1 MHDLLDLLA
10 ATPLLTLF
18 AVMALGSAIGA
29 IRIGPVR
36 FGAAGALFVG
46 LAVGALDPRLGTG
59 LELVQSLGLALFVY
73 TTGLAAGATVFRDL
87 RTQTRLILGATA
99 LLVLTGAAAVL
110 AAGPLGL
117 GTGMIGGMY
126 AGMFTATP
134 ALDTATS
141 ALDGSSA
148 PSVGFAIGYPV
159 GVVVT
164 LLLLT
169 ALARRA
175 LPGHRDPAPASA
187 AGLIN
192 LTVEVERPMRVRR
205 IPGIAATAGLS
216 GGQVRMSYLLRD
228 GELRVA
234 RPEDSLEVGDRLLL
248 VGVPEAVERA
258 ADTLGHRV
266 PEHLADDRSV
276 VDFRRYIVSDP
287 HIAGRTVAQLRIPH
301 RFGGIITRIR
311 RGDRDLLALPDMT
324 LQLGDRVRVVVP
336 RERKAE
342 LSAVFGDSERKLT
355 EVDWVPVGFGL
366 VLGILAGLVAIP
378 LGGGAALSLGA
389 AAGPLVVG
397 LLLGRLERTG
407 PLVWTMP
414 ASANLTI
421 RQFGLVVFLAT
432 VGLAGGQA
440 FASTALTA
448 TGLAVA
454 GLAAVLTLASVL
466 AVWGLGR
473 LAGMSTPR
481 TLGAIAGFIGQPV
494 LLGHVTAGTDDER
507 ADSGYSALFA
517 LGMVVKILVVQII
530 VLL

>member
-1 MHDLLDLLA
+1 MLDLLA
-10 ATPLLTLF
+10 DSPLLTLF
-18 AVMALGSAIGA
+18 AVMALGSALGA
-29 IRIGPVR
+29 IRFGPVR

-46 LAVGALDPRLGTG
+46 LAVGALDARLGEG
-59 LELVQSLGLALFVY
+59 LELLQAIGLALFVY

-87 RTQTRLILGATA
+87 RSQTRLILGASA
-99 LLVLTGAAAVL
+99 LLIATGVAAAL
-110 AAGPLGL
+110 AAWPLGL
-117 GTGMIGGMY
+117 GSGMVGGMY

-134 ALDTATS
+134 ALDTATE
-141 ALDGSSA
+141 AAGGSTDPA
-148 PSVGFAIGYPV
+148 VGFAIGYPV
-159 GVVVT
+159 GVLVT
-164 LLLLT
+164 LLVLS
-169 ALARRA
+169 ALGGRT
-175 LPGHRDPAPASA
+175 LPGHRDPSPASA
-187 AGLIN
+187 AGLMN
-192 LTVEVERPMRVRR
+192 LTVEVEHPMRVRR

-276 VDFRRYIVSDP
+276 VDYRRYIVSDP
-287 HIAGRTVAQLRIPH
+287 QVAGRTVAQLRIPH
-301 RFGGIITRIR
+301 RFGGIITRVR

-336 RERKAE
+336 RERKEE
-342 LSAVFGDSERKLT
+342 LSALFGDSERKLT
-355 EVDWVPVGFGL
+355 EVDWVPVGLGL
-366 VLGILAGLVAIP
+366 VLGILAGMVALP
-378 LGGGAALSLGA
+378 LGGGASIALGA

-397 LLLGRLERTG
+397 LILGRLERTG
-407 PLVWTMP
+407 PLVWAMP

-432 VGLAGGQA
+432 VGLSSGQA
-440 FASTALTA
+440 FASTAVTV
-448 TGLAVA
+448 TGALVA
-454 GLAAVLTLASVL
+454 GLAAVLTLGSVL

-473 LAGMSTPR
+473 LAGMSAPR

-494 LLGHVTAGTDDER
+494 LLGHVTSLTDDER

-517 LGMVVKILVVQII
+517 LGMIVKILVVQLI
-530 VLL
+530 VML